1 MEATNGKP
9 KKVEELS
16 QYGKPLRSPK
26 KAAKKQ
32 MAIIFSELRHKFGI
46 LGLIPFFGKVLVERG
61 RLKKRYPEAIKLA
74 QKLGPETADE
84 FVLMASMFNVM
95 AKKDGR
101 EQAYE
106 FLKGMVQK
114 VGPIGIPAMYQVDDL
129 VECEGDVFDNFKK
142 FHTAMFQTMHEEG
155 TWKYGEMSDEKDKHT
170 LKIVSCI
177 NVDIMGALGC
187 PELGKLG
194 CDHDLTGYPAI
205 EDRVKAEFRRPCT
218 IAKGG
223 SYCKFIFYRQGT
235 APDTEE
241 VDGKIVKWEAHLN
254 K

>member
-1 MEATNGKP
+1 MEATTVKR

-26 KAAKKQ
+26 ETAKKA
-32 MAIIFSELRHKFGI
+32 MAIFFSELRHKFGL
-46 LGLIPFFGKVLVERG
+46 LGLIPFFVKVLVERG
-61 RLKKRYPEAIKLA
+61 RLKKRHPEAIKLA
-74 QKLGPETADE
+74 QKLGPETANE
-84 FVLMASMFNVM
+84 FVLMASMFNVI

-101 EQAYE
+101 EQAYQ

-114 VGPIGIPAMYQVDDL
+114 VGPYGIPAMYQVDEL

-142 FHTAMFQTMHEEG
+142 FHTAMFQTMYEEG
-155 TWKYGEMSDEKDKHT
+155 TWQYGEMIDEKDKHM

-177 NVDIMGALGC
+177 NVDIFGALGC

-205 EDRVKAEFRRPCT
+205 EDRVQAEFRRPCT

-235 APDTEE
+235 APETEE
-241 VDGKIVKWEAHLN
+241 VDGKMVKWEPHLN